1 MLLQCYLRSENS
13 YLCFPNYLPGEY
25 SLIAF
30 AFAEMHGIFSLNKD
44 ICRGKFKTNSGESSS
59 RPGGSDWAD
68 PPPAF
73 HPSTLL
79 RREQVGIGF
88 NEKKLL
94 LENDSL
100 FFRKLNFL
108 LKFLLY

>member
-44 ICRGKFKTNSGESSS
+44 ICRGKLETNSGESSS

-94 LENDSL
+94 VENNSPFL
-100 FFRKLNFL
+100 GNNFFW

>member
-13 YLCFPNYLPGEY
+13 YLCFQNYLPGEY

-44 ICRGKFKTNSGESSS
+44 ICRGKLETNSGKSSS

-94 LENDSL
+94 VENNSPFL
-100 FFRKLNFL
+100 GNNFFL